1 MKKLYKIP
9 LIEVLSLAETLE
21 PFCGVSG
28 GEYNPTEPQP
38 FDPDSD

>member
-1 MKKLYKIP
+1 MKRDYKIP
-9 LIEVLSLAETLE
+9 LIEILSLDDNLE

-28 GEYNPTEPQP
+28 GGYDPKPGE

>member
-9 LIEVLSLAETLE
+9 LFEVLSLAETLE

-28 GEYNPTEPQP
+28 GEYNPTPGE
-38 FDPDSD
+38 FDDDSD